1 MARFNMRKLI
11 NIFVPESIKKIL
23 RQVRSILVD
32 EYATKS
38 YSQEGEDMILN
49 RIFEG
54 KRQGFYVDIGA
65 HHPRRFSNTYF
76 FYKRGWSGIN
86 VEPNPDVV
94 RIFKSDRSRDI
105 NLQCGVSDCE
115 GTLKY
120 HYFNDP
126 ALNTFDEIVVRSRLE
141 TTPYKLVKQ
150 DDIPVVRLDRILKRH
165 LVVGRKIDFL
175 SVDVEGFDLSVLKS
189 NDWDLFR
196 PSCVLAEVLNA
207 TLEEAING
215 EIAKFMREQGY
226 SVFARTYNTLI
237 FRNVRK

>member
-1 MARFNMRKLI
+1 MLKLLRKHIPAPVKIIVRLVRKL
-11 NIFVPESIKKIL
+11 F
-23 RQVRSILVD
+23 VD
-32 EYATKS
+32 EYAIKS

-54 KRQGFYVDIGA
+54 KRQGYYVDVGA

-86 VEPNPDVV
+86 VEPNPNGI
-94 RIFKSDRSRDI
+94 RNFNADRSCDV

-115 GTLKY
+115 GTLRY
-120 HYFNDP
+120 YYFDDP
-126 ALNTFDEIVVRSRLE
+126 ALNTFDESVVKLRLE

-150 DDIPVVRLDRILKRH
+150 DDIPVARLDSILKKY
-165 LVVGRKIDFL
+165 LPMGKQIDFL
-175 SVDVEGFDLSVLKS
+175 SVDVEGFDFSVLKS
-189 NDWDLFR
+189 NDWNLFR

-215 EIAKFMREQGY
+215 EIAQFMREQEY

-237 FRNVRK
+237 FRESRK